1 MPILTGLAPDP
12 RRPDYRLVDVD
23 RGRFASLPA
32 ADLAD
37 LPLRIGAAI
46 PASVFA
52 RLQELAD
59 LEAAH
64 RAALRALARR
74 AHARFDLR
82 RRLLQKQHPPA
93 AVEGA
98 LDRLA
103 RQHLLDDARFAVD
116 YAAAKAPRGRGPAR
130 LLRDLQAQG
139 VDRRVAEAAIR
150 TALADAGL
158 DPARAVRALA
168 EKRARQLAGL
178 PAAVR
183 KRRLTAFL
191 VRRGYSGSEVRGV
204 VEGLGDPAAW
214 PRGSPPGIGHAR

>member
-1 MPILTGLAPDP
+1 MILTGLAPDP
-12 RRPDYRLVDVD
+12 RRLDYRLVEVD

-32 ADLAD
+32 DALVALDLVVGREIG
-37 LPLRIGAAI
+37 PL
-46 PASVFA
+46 VLE

-93 AVEGA
+93 AVDGA
-98 LDRLA
+98 LDRLSA
-103 RQHLLDDARFAVD
+103 VGLLDDARFAVD
-116 YAAAKAPRGRGPAR
+116 YAAAKARRGRGATR
-130 LLRDLQAQG
+130 LVSDLIGQG
-139 VDRRVAEAAIR
+139 VERRLAEDAVRSTLAAE
-150 TALADAGL
+150 GV

-168 EKRARQLAGL
+168 EKRAKQLAGL
-178 PAAVR
+178 PAPVR

-191 VRRGYSGSEVRGV
+191 VRRGFQGPDIRSV
-204 VEGLGDPAAW
+204 VDGL
-214 PRGSPPGIGHAR
+214 